1 MYQPIISI
9 CIPAYKQAQHVE
21 RALLSIVKQTYKH
34 VEVVV
39 SDDSPD
45 ESVKL
50 ITDAYINQLNIK
62 YYHNVPALKSP
73 ANWNAALDKAS
84 GELVMLL
91 HHDDWLNA
99 EDALISYVRA
109 FEEHPDTDFVFSRNT
124 GIDKYGKEHVLQA
137 IPKLLHEL
145 EKKPNHLLLA
155 QVIGPPSNTMLKA
168 SIDVRYDERY
178 IWLVD
183 VDYYNRILKKG
194 YKSFYIDR
202 HLVSIGLHEEQTT
215 TYVRENDSIILK
227 ENIWFAGKL
236 GNEAFKDI
244 LIYDYYWR
252 LLRNHKVRSMD
263 DIIKSGVEK
272 KEISE
277 AILHML
283 RFQKRVPLK
292 MLRSGFISKPLMFI
306 NYILR

>member
-1 MYQPIISI
+1 MYQPLISI
-9 CIPAYKQAQHVE
+9 CIPSYKQEQHVE

-73 ANWNAALDKAS
+73 KNWNAALDKAS
-84 GELVMLL
+84 GEFLMLM
-91 HHDDWLNA
+91 HHDDWLNT
-99 EDALISYVRA
+99 EDALISYVQA
-109 FEEHPDTDFVFSRNT
+109 FEEHPDADFVFSRNT
-124 GIDKYGKEHVLQA
+124 GIDKSGKEHVLQA
-137 IPKLLHEL
+137 IPELLHEL

-155 QVIGPPSNTMLKA
+155 QVIGPPSNAMLKT

-236 GNEAFKDI
+236 GEAAFKDI

-252 LLRNHKVRSMD
+252 LLRNHHVRSID
-263 DIIKSGVEK
+263 DIVKSGVK
-272 KEISE
+272 RNEISDV
-277 AILHML
+277 ILHML
-283 RFQKRVPLK
+283 KMQKKIPLK
-292 MLRSGFISKPLMFI
+292 MLRSGFISKPLMFV
-306 NYILR
+306 NYLFR